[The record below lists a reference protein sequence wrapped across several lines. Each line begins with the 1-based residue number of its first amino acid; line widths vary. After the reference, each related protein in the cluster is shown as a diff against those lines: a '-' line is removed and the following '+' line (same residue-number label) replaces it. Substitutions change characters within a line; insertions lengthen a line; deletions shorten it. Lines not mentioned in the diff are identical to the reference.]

1 MFYYEILWFYQDF
14 NSENLWF
21 FRYVYLVHAA
31 RVLELSLEVM
41 LSPPKR
47 GTKHL
52 YFTTLKAFPSCR
64 NRYNTFSEAKY
75 RYNIFQKPNTL
86 MFLRRDS
93 WL

>member
-14 NSENLWF
+14 NSKICGF
-21 FRYVYLVHAA
+21 FDMYLVHAA
-31 RVLELSLEVM
+31 RILELSLEVM

-75 RYNIFQKPNTL
+75 RYNIFQKPKTL
-86 MFLRRDS
+86 MFLRCDS